1 MLIQLQ
7 SIEWWSKD
15 RSNTEWSFRP
25 PFSAAMIVDSVERK
39 LSQGFYDGSQ
49 MNGRGGKL
57 FISSDGSLSLER
69 NVMERNVM
77 EPESG
82 KSKGAVSFVRQQ
94 KKMVSSRVPQGVG
107 EDKNPITAT
116 VGKWNRVSPSLKSTF
131 QNICESSNWERTMRF
146 HSKSCTVLVMNKGF
160 NVALRYC
167 ARSTS
172 QERRSVS

>member
-1 MLIQLQ
+1 
-7 SIEWWSKD
+7 
-15 RSNTEWSFRP
+15 
-25 PFSAAMIVDSVERK
+25 MIVDSVERK

-116 VGKWNRVSPSLKSTF
+116 VGK
-131 QNICESSNWERTMRF
+131 
-146 HSKSCTVLVMNKGF
+146 
-160 NVALRYC
+160 
-167 ARSTS
+167 
-172 QERRSVS
+172 